1 MLGPVICGL
10 SLRDSAMVIL
20 AFSLLCTLP
29 PAYFS
34 TLGPKTGMR
43 QMVQARYSFGY
54 VQGEGGRP
62 GLFGFGPLCPDLS
75 MLTNVSLMTDGGS
88 SLYLSFSISRRSRLF

>member
-1 MLGPVICGL
+1 MLGPVVCGL
-10 SLRDSAMVIL
+10 SLRDSAIVIL
-20 AFSLLCTLP
+20 TFSLLCTLP

-54 VQGEGGRP
+54 VEAPSFAVRN
-62 GLFGFGPLCPDLS
+62 L
-75 MLTNVSLMTDGGS
+75 LTTVVAGS
-88 SLYLSFSISRRSRLF
+88 SPSPSSSTSRP